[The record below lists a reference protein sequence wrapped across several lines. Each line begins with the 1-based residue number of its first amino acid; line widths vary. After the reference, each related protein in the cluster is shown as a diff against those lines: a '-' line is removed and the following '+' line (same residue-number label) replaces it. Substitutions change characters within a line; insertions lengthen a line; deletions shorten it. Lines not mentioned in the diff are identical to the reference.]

1 MVANFRWIDEGVIA
15 GSSRPSS
22 AEEVQWLHEQGIRA
36 IVSLHPVPEEVR
48 EEIER
53 RGIAHKHLLVEDFG
67 VPDEQ
72 EIDEFFEFVGEQAEK
87 GNPCLVHCY
96 AGVGR
101 TGTMLALYLVSRGM
115 DVQAAIDRL
124 GGLEALRQRQLIF
137 EFAGR
142 RRT

>member
-22 AEEVQWLHEQGIRA
+22 AEEVQWLYERGIRA
-36 IVSLHPVPEEVR
+36 IVSLHPVSSEVQQ
-48 EEIER
+48 EIAR
-53 RGIAHKHLLVEDFG
+53 LGIAHKHLLVEDFG

-72 EIDEFFEFVGEQAEK
+72 EIDEFFEFVGEQTEK

-101 TGTMLALYLVSRGM
+101 TGTMLALYLVSKGAEA
-115 DVQAAIDRL
+115 QEAIDRL
-124 GGLEALRQRQLIF
+124 GGLQSLGQQALIF
-137 EFAGR
+137 DFATR
-142 RRT
+142 RER